1 MTTKERMVRSQT
13 SSDLGE
19 RKDGELGDIDI
30 VRATGMV
37 AQSNPTGVRLWRL
50 KYSNDLAER
59 GPAIEELAAM
69 LRLRGVDEHQAKEL
83 AITAVRHYVD
93 DICKPCGGR
102 GHDNLAGTPFLS
114 DEPCVV
120 CRGTG
125 KKPIVHVSEWS
136 VWLEDTISRLE
147 RDVAGAI
154 MRKLADEMD
163 F

>member
-13 SSDLGE
+13 SSDLGD
-19 RKDGELGDIDI
+19 RADGEIGDIDI

-50 KYSNDLAER
+50 KYAGDR
-59 GPAIEELAAM
+59 GQLVPVIEELAAM
-69 LRLRGVDEHQAKEL
+69 VCLRGVDQHQALEL
-83 AITAVRHYVD
+83 AIAAVRHFVD
-93 DICKPCGGR
+93 DVCKPCGGR
-102 GHDNLAGTPFLS
+102 GHERLAGTPYLS
-114 DEPCVV
+114 DEVCAF

-125 KKPIVHVSEWS
+125 KEPFEHVSDWS

-147 RDVAGAI
+147 REVAGAI
-154 MRKLADEMD
+154 MRKLAAELD